1 MHNQLSLQKSD
12 SPNLAPAAGL
22 QTAIDRRKRDSS
34 VEVGVKWFREYR
46 DELSRENNATWENQ
60 ILLWQLIFA
69 FVEGNTLGR
78 RGRNGGWRWASL
90 PKTTDQPVYGL
101 NLARFYSRNIKAK
114 WVQSNTDVVWR
125 PISDADD
132 AEGAAK
138 FATKIHDYYRRILY
152 TQNFRQAEAMLA
164 QCGKYARYYYYSE
177 DEKRYARRERISKQ
191 QLQFGDGSWFCAD
204 CGESGSADE
213 LLGAVADSGIV
224 PGQNTEGTDPPMDGS
239 GFGDSAG
246 VTEDG
251 GLFLQRGELC
261 PICGSPNLDFQQPES
276 VEVESVDGWE
286 FFETGDIVCET
297 VPPFELKHDISLP
310 PHESPYLIR
319 RRRVRV
325 AILQSKYPDLKIS
338 PSDSGDEGLRRE
350 AEIRKAVYGSQRTS
364 VEGATDEQTAE
375 MIQVWLDP
383 CMYATLKLKEKLKTV
398 SGVEIP
404 AGVPLVE
411 LFPEGMYQC
420 WIEGIEGMVDLRNE
434 HHKDFWVGGEYDKR
448 VMSSLGVG
456 LEDIVQGGMQYNLIM
471 SIIYAQLRSSAL
483 PATLFEQKLL
493 PGGMSSYLGS
503 MANIPVD
510 TTTLDGKSLRDVVHQ
525 LTPQPPTGQHFNYAQ
540 QIEYFVQKASMV
552 TDFSGGL
559 PGVNNST
566 ATGAQIAAAN
576 SQGLFAPQLGL
587 KADVDRRG
595 AEIVVGLFRKY
606 TPDEIFI
613 AIKGK
618 RGGLEGE
625 WFNASRINVQMF
637 AEVVPDSYLPQTNLE
652 RRQRW
657 DEFLSKIGG
666 LPGLKMAMT
675 EMPAFVETLAELH
688 DVDLG
693 SEDYTAA
700 ANLCAM
706 RLKQMEAALPTLA
719 VWLEQLPPVQVVP
732 DPMTGEPV
740 EAPIDPM
747 EEAGKLLI
755 ESLQPPIE
763 AEEIGHL
770 PAVMYLRSALTEDK
784 YLTAPPELRAG
795 IKAMIGAHMEGMAKE
810 AQIRG
815 GMAMAAQPMP
825 PEVPQEAMPEPKT
838 PKNSNPDAK
847 QMQAGG
853 QKRANPRDAT
863 TKRLVAAKSGI

>member
-1 MHNQLSLQKSD
+1 MHATLSFQKAD

-22 QTAIDRRKRDSS
+22 QAAKDRRKRDSS
-34 VEVGVKWFREYR
+34 VEVGVQWFRSYR
-46 DELSRENNATWENQ
+46 DELARENNQTWDNQ

-125 PISDADD
+125 PVSDVDD

-138 FATKIHDYYRRILY
+138 FATKVHDYYRRVLY
-152 TQNFRQAEAMLA
+152 TQNFRQSEAMLA

-177 DEKRYARRERISKQ
+177 DAKRYARRERISKQ
-191 QLQFGDGSWFCAD
+191 QLQLGDGSWFCAD
-204 CGESGSADE
+204 CGEAGSGSE
-213 LLGAVADSGIV
+213 IRG
-224 PGQNTEGTDPPMDGS
+224 
-239 GFGDSAG
+239 GDSDLASVSYSEG
-246 VTEDG
+246 DESLTALAS
-251 GLFLQRGELC
+251 GLAC
-261 PICGSPNLDFQQPES
+261 PACGSPNLDIEQPES
-276 VEVESVDGWE
+276 VEVESVDGYE
-286 FFETGDIVCET
+286 FYETGDIVCET
-297 VPPFELKHDISLP
+297 VPPFELKHDIALP

-325 AILQSKYPDLKIS
+325 AVLQSKYPDLKVS

-350 AEIRKAVYGSQRTS
+350 AEIRKAVYGSQRSS
-364 VEGATDEQTAE
+364 VEGASDEPTAE
-375 MIQVWLDP
+375 LVQVWLDP
-383 CMYATLKLKEKLKTV
+383 CLYATLKLKEPLKTV

-404 AGVPLVE
+404 AGVPLIE

-503 MANIPVD
+503 LSNIPVD
-510 TTTLDGKSLRDVVHQ
+510 TTTLEGKSLRDVVHQ
-525 LTPQPPTGQHFNYAQ
+525 LTPQPPTGQHFSYAQ

-559 PGVNNST
+559 PGVNNAT

-595 AEIVVGLFRKY
+595 AEIIIELFRKY
-606 TPDEIFI
+606 TPDEIFL
-613 AIKGK
+613 AVQGR
-618 RGGLEGE
+618 RGAMEGD
-625 WFNASRINVQMF
+625 WFSAAKINVQMF

-666 LPGLKMAMT
+666 LPGLRMALQ
-675 EMPAFVETLAELH
+675 EMPGFVETLAELH

-700 ANLCAM
+700 ANLCAL
-706 RLKQMEAALPTLA
+706 RLKQMEAALPTVA
-719 VWLEQLPPVQVVP
+719 IWLQQLPLVQVVA
-732 DPMTGEPV
+732 DPTTGMPV
-740 EAPIDPM
+740 EAPVDPK
-747 EEAGKLLI
+747 EEAGKLLLD
-755 ESLQPPIE
+755 SLQPPIE
-763 AEEIGHL
+763 PEEIGHL
-770 PAVMYLRSALTEDK
+770 AAVMYLRSSLTEDR
-784 YLTAPPELRAG
+784 YLNAPPELRAG
-795 IKAMIGAHMEGMAKE
+795 IKAMIRAHIDGMAAE

-825 PEVPQEAMPEPKT
+825 PEMPPEAMPEPAK
-838 PKNSNPDAK
+838 PKNTSPDAK
-847 QMQAGG
+847 QMQPGG
-853 QKRANPRDAT
+853 QRRANPRDSQ
-863 TKRLVAAKSGI
+863 TKALVAAKSGAIASA